1 METAARP
8 GTRVVLAMI
17 SSICVT
23 LINNALD
30 TSPTVTLI
38 GAALAAAVPALITA
52 GGPHGV
58 TLGIAVTAVAL
69 FVTYGGFTV
78 FDYATDRPKTFP
90 LPEAVPEPDENA
102 QNETGGTEVDVP
114 DVVGRS
120 FADAEATLQSAGFAV
135 TREDVESIE
144 PPETVLEQDPAAG
157 EAVDEGTTITLSV
170 SVEAPGELT
179 VPNVTGLTEAE
190 ATSMLQGLGFEVS
203 VVPQD
208 VTDES
213 QVGVVLGQDPPAET
227 EANPGDTVT
236 LMVGQLAS

>member
-1 METAARP
+1 VQPAARP
-8 GTRVVLAMI
+8 ATRVVLAMI

-58 TLGIAVTAVAL
+58 ALGVIGES
-69 FVTYGGFTV
+69 Y
-78 FDYATDRPKTFP
+78 P
-90 LPEAVPEPDENA
+90 
-102 QNETGGTEVDVP
+102 
-114 DVVGRS
+114 
-120 FADAEATLQSAGFAV
+120 DAEARLQSAGLNI

-144 PPETVLEQDPAAG
+144 PPETVVEQDPAAG
-157 EAVDEGTTITLSV
+157 TRVDEGTTITLSV

-190 ATSMLQGLGFEVS
+190 ATLRLEELGFEVS

-213 QVGVVLGQDPPAET
+213 QVGVVLAQEPPGET
-227 EANPGDTVT
+227 EANPRDTVT
-236 LMVGQLAS
+236 ITVGQLAS